1 MSCRDRKSHPL
12 KLGVVSLRS
21 MPFPRRLL
29 NDYESLVLD
38 LHPHWWFYGPQ
49 ALLLLGSMVFTS
61 FILNKTSGTLE
72 TILKYPLF
80 ALVVV
85 SAAWLIVRV
94 LKWRTTYFV
103 VTSHRLIYRQGIVA
117 RDGVEIPLERVN
129 NVNFAQG
136 IFERMI
142 GVGDLLIESGGQDG
156 QQTFTDISQP
166 ESVQNIIHSTL
177 QNLQTTKYA
186 AAPSSRSVA
195 DEIEKLE
202 ALRDRGALTD
212 DEFELQKRRLL
223 G

>member
-1 MSCRDRKSHPL
+1 
-12 KLGVVSLRS
+12 

-29 NDYESLVLD
+29 NDYETMVLD

-49 ALLLLGSMVFTS
+49 ALMVFGSMVLTS
-61 FILNKTSGTLE
+61 FVLGKTSGGLE
-72 TILKYPLF
+72 TFLKYPAF
-80 ALVVV
+80 ATIVVT
-85 SAAWLIVRV
+85 AAWLVVTVI
-94 LKWRTTYFV
+94 KWRTTYFV
-103 VTSHRLIYRQGIVA
+103 VTSHRLIYRQGVVA

-136 IFERMI
+136 IFERLI

-156 QQTFTDISQP
+156 QQTFTDIAQP

-177 QNLQTTKYA
+177 QNLQVNKFG
-186 AAPSSRSVA
+186 AAPSMRSVA

-202 ALRDRGALTD
+202 ALRDRGSLTD
-212 DEFELQKRRLL
+212 EEFEEQKRRLL

>member
-1 MSCRDRKSHPL
+1 
-12 KLGVVSLRS
+12 

-29 NDYESLVLD
+29 NDYESMVLD
-38 LHPHWWFYGPQ
+38 LHPHWWFYGPH
-49 ALLLLGSMVFTS
+49 AFFLFGSMVLTS
-61 FILNKTSGTLE
+61 FVLGKTTGSLE

-80 ALVVV
+80 GLVVV
-85 SAAWLIVRV
+85 SAALLIVTV
-94 LKWRTTYFV
+94 VKWRTTYFV
-103 VTSHRLIYRQGIVA
+103 VTSHRLIYRQGVVA

-129 NVNFAQG
+129 NVNFTQG
-136 IFERMI
+136 IFERLI

-156 QQTFTDISQP
+156 QQTFTDIAQP

-177 QNLQTTKYA
+177 QNLQSTKFG
-186 AAPSSRSVA
+186 AAPSSRSIA

-212 DEFELQKRRLL
+212 DEFEQQKRRLL

>member
-1 MSCRDRKSHPL
+1 M

-49 ALLLLGSMVFTS
+49 ALWLLASMVFTS
-61 FILNKTSGTLE
+61 FVLNKTSGTLE
-72 TILKYPLF
+72 TVLKYPLF

-85 SAAWLIVRV
+85 TAAWLVV
-94 LKWRTTYFV
+94 TVVKWRTTYFV
-103 VTSHRLIYRQGIVA
+103 VTSHRLIYRQGVVA

-136 IFERMI
+136 IFERLI
-142 GVGDLLIESGGQDG
+142 GVGDMLIESGGQDG

-202 ALRDRGALTD
+202 ALRDRGALTN
-212 DEFELQKRRLL
+212 DEFEEQKRRLL